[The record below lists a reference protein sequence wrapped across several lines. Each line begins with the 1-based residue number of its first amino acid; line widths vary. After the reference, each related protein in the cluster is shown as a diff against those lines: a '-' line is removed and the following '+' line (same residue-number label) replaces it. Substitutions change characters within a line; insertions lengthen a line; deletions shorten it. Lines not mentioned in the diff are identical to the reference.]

1 MKRES
6 PISISGRGS
15 TLVEKDGFATE
26 NAENNAMKVE
36 NKTSDTDSD
45 LEKIVIDSINDIL
58 NM

>member
-1 MKRES
+1 MDVIRQKCIQMLS
-6 PISISGRGS
+6 
-15 TLVEKDGFATE
+15 LVEKDGFATE
-26 NAENNAMKVE
+26 NAENNAMKDE